1 MAKREKKDI
10 ELSSILSQIDQ
21 KIFLLKIQYEKYFS
35 GIENLEP
42 TKEFDVIQKQLRDLT
57 RRKTTNT
64 QQQYNLTQLKA
75 RFSSM
80 SLYWRRN
87 IVMMEKGTH
96 PKQKFRATLQ
106 EKRDQEMAL
115 NRQAHK
121 QRIAQKK
128 NDTGDSSYQSV
139 YDQLIEARRKTGQGT
154 NISFD
159 SIKATLE
166 KQTKAIRAQ
175 YKCDSVRFKIS
186 IQDGKA
192 KMKATPIRNEKK

>member
-10 ELSSILSQIDQ
+10 GLNSILAQAEQ

-35 GIENLEP
+35 GIEKLEP
-42 TKEFDVIQKQLRDLT
+42 TREFDILQKQFRDLS
-57 RRKTTNT
+57 RRKITNT
-64 QQQYNLTQLKA
+64 QQRYRLTQLKA
-75 RFSSM
+75 RFASM

-87 IVMMEKGTH
+87 MVMMQKGTH
-96 PKQKFRATLQ
+96 PKQKFRATVQ

-115 NRQAHK
+115 NKQAHK
-121 QRIAQKK
+121 QRIAKKK
-128 NDTGDSSYQSV
+128 NSSGDSYQSV
-139 YDQLIEARRKTGQGT
+139 YDQLIIARQKTGQAT

-166 KQTKAIRAQ
+166 KQSKAIRAQ
-175 YKCDSVRFKIS
+175 YNCDSVRFKVS
-186 IQDGKA
+186 IQNGKA